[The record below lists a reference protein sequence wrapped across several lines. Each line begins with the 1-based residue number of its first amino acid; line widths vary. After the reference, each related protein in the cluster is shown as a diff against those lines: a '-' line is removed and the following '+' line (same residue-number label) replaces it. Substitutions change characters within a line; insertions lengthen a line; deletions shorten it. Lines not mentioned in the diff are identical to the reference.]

1 MTDKKHKDMANFD
14 FQQTAPAIQEL
25 LNSIP
30 DKATKEELEQL
41 RELYEALTQSEII
54 PVPSADWPVSDPQK
68 KVIYR
73 VAGDE
78 SYTDYMWNGAQFVP
92 MATYDN
98 TPTDIPIVGS
108 TDVITAG
115 GVANHG
121 SAFDI
126 SEYNKNGATLA
137 TYADLSAAL
146 AAVPSTVQKGGMSI
160 KFVQSADNKY
170 VQYFLTKDEWSAIE
184 DDWEKL
190 NLKEEVS
197 QLGQDINSVGQNYIP
212 RCTYN
217 SDGSISGNP
226 DWFIG
231 YDYIPVKNGDTIVW
245 NPGSSN
251 QGGNLILYNSAKER
265 IGYYAAIATER
276 TVVLSN
282 ANATFIRPSFAM
294 DNLSSAKIIKNG
306 VEVWSPAIREMG
318 VVPKEKQTN
327 LALGFITGEKSILYS
342 IQNGT
347 PGNYTNANCVVVR
360 GRNTVVL
367 PGIPGHKYRLK
378 FNKTPHEGYNFYFDW
393 GAYTTDSPTSF
404 VTNRTR
410 TTGYVEDKEFV
421 LNSNEHGFAI
431 LIAEKT
437 SASSDTYSPLRESDF
452 SADDICI
459 LDVTD
464 SRFDVIENTINT
476 KLMAGAKYS
485 AFSPVLGKYVT
496 TNSNNEKII
505 NSLAQVSYIE
515 IPVSSIGKR
524 ICLTGFSYTPSPAAG
539 ETYTAILFFDTND
552 HLLSREYYPIDGI
565 MSLNKPNGAVTCYI
579 DAPVAH
585 IGELSI
591 FSDAGVTDSIQNT
604 SGTIMTRFNSSEN
617 LKFDEHSLT
626 IGQNGFSYFQS
637 GTKYDITGEQDFVV
651 DFGINITRRYLCLN
665 LQALDD
671 GKRAFADVLSV
682 FDNTVP
688 GMNYVILLDF
698 YNGHPQDGLLLP
710 HYFNAKQDA
719 DTIGSPIIVDFET
732 KGKVF
737 SALYANAQNVVSFLF
752 FTDPHICKVGD
763 GFMASYMPMMKKI
776 QQFYQSLPLD
786 FVLSGGDWLN
796 NSDTQAMAC
805 YKLGNITQQLKT
817 RLSPYYQMVGN
828 HDTNY
833 QGVAPLSQDTINAIM
848 FNDFGKAYYRVERH
862 NCALYVFDSGTDG
875 RTSLSSYDK
884 EQLNWFAESLVA
896 EQKDNIV
903 IASHIII
910 EGSQGSS
917 YLAAFATAI
926 EQIAEAYNS
935 RGSVTIDG
943 VTYVFTEVTGNGRIR
958 CFIGGHTHYDYV
970 NTEEAIPVFITLN
983 AVATNDLFSERPNPR
998 FDLILVDF
1006 AEGKLHSIRVGDGEN
1021 RTIDL
1026 A

>member
-1 MTDKKHKDMANFD
+1 MAAYA
-14 FQQTAPAIQEL
+14 TLKAAIQAVVKQNGNNEITGPILQQAL
-25 LNSIP
+25 LSMINSLGDGYQFKGVATPATNPGTP
-30 DKATKEELEQL
+30 DQNVFYIA
-41 RELYEALTQSEII
+41 SE
-54 PVPSADWPVSDPQK
+54 VGTYSNFGLSVGENE
-68 KVIYR
+68 
-73 VAGDE
+73 VAVFL
-78 SYTDYMWNGAQFVP
+78 WNGTWSKQ
-92 MATYDN
+92 
-98 TPTDIPIVGS
+98 S
-108 TDVITAG
+108 T
-115 GVANHG
+115 
-121 SAFDI
+121 
-126 SEYNKNGATLA
+126 GAA
-137 TYADLSAAL
+137 SVE
-146 AAVPSTVQKGGMSI
+146 AV
-160 KFVQSADNKY
+160 N
-170 VQYFLTKDEWSAIE
+170 
-184 DDWEKL
+184 
-190 NLKEEVS
+190 
-197 QLGQDINSVGQNYIP
+197 QLGQDIDGVGQNYIP

-217 SDGSISGNP
+217 IDGSISGNP

-231 YDYIPVKNGDTIVW
+231 YEYIPVENGNTIIW

-251 QGGNLILYNSAKER
+251 NGGVLVVYNSAKER
-265 IGYYAAIATER
+265 INYYSANATER
-276 TVVLSN
+276 TIVLSN
-282 ANATFIRPSFAM
+282 ANAAFIRPSFAV

-327 LALGFITGEKSILYS
+327 LALGFITGEESLLYS

-347 PGNYTNANCVVVR
+347 PGNYTNTNCVVVR

-367 PGIPGHKYRLK
+367 PGIPNHKYKLK

-404 VTNRTR
+404 VANRTR

-421 LNSNEHGFAI
+421 LNSNEYGFAI

-464 SRFDVIENTINT
+464 SRFDVIERTINT
-476 KLMAGAKYS
+476 KLIAGAKYS
-485 AFSPVLGKYVT
+485 AFSPVLNKYVT
-496 TNSNNEKII
+496 TSNNEKII
-505 NSLAQVSYIE
+505 QSINRISYIE
-515 IPVSSIGKR
+515 IPVSSIDKR
-524 ICLTGFSYTPSPAAG
+524 ICLTGFNYSPSPGVA
-539 ETYTAILFFDTND
+539 ETYTAILFFDAND
-552 HLLSREYYPIDGI
+552 LLLSRKYYPVDGVL
-565 MSLNKPNGAVTCYI
+565 SLEKPDGAVTCYI

-585 IGELSI
+585 IGELSV
-591 FSDAGVTDSIQNT
+591 FSDAGVVNNRNNNT
-604 SGTIMTRFNSSEN
+604 TGTIMTRLSSTEN
-617 LKFDEHSLT
+617 LKFDEYSLT

-637 GTKYDITGEQDFVV
+637 GTRYDIVGEQDFVV
-651 DFGINITRRYLCLN
+651 DFGISVTRRYLCLN
-665 LQALDD
+665 LQALDN

-682 FDNTVP
+682 FDNTIP
-688 GMNYVILLDF
+688 GKDYAILLDF
-698 YNGHPQDGLLLP
+698 YYGHPQDGLLLP
-710 HYFNAKQDA
+710 HYFNAKQNA
-719 DTIGSPIIVDFET
+719 DTIGSPIIIDFET

-737 SALYANAQNVVSFLF
+737 SALYTNAKNIVSFLF
-752 FTDPHICKVGD
+752 FTDPHICKIGD
-763 GFMASYMPMMKKI
+763 GFFASYMPMMKRM

-805 YKLGNITQQLKT
+805 YKLGNIKQQLKT
-817 RLSPYYQMVGN
+817 RLSPCYQMLGN

-833 QGVAPLSQDTINAIM
+833 QGDSPLSQDTINTLI

-875 RTSLSSYDK
+875 RTLLSSYDK
-884 EQLNWFAESLVA
+884 EQLNWFAESLVV

-917 YLAAFATAI
+917 YLSTFATTI
-926 EQIAEAYNS
+926 EQIAEAYNN
-935 RGSVTIDG
+935 RGNVTIDG
-943 VTYVFTEVTGNGRIR
+943 VTYAFTGVTGNGRIR

-970 NTEEAIPVFITLN
+970 NTEEAIPIFITLN
-983 AVATNDLFSERPNPR
+983 AVATNDLPSERPNPR
-998 FDLILVDF
+998 FDMILIDF
-1006 AEGKLHSIRVGDGEN
+1006 AGGKLYAIRVGDGEN